1 MPHPMAS
8 STSRPSTASKA
19 GLSRPSHQLHRS
31 SVGLQPCRSM
41 GHAYTRC
48 VTCSCALHT
57 AAGGNGAGCHWHCV
71 GFGLARL
78 EFRNWLG
85 PHSATTD
92 QNSRRV
98 CYHAMNTCLAAECM
112 PMRHRFQRLLVVD
125 EWDAA
130 GADNV
135 TWSMHFAGAVVNIA
149 ADGRT
154 ATLARSGATIHATI
168 LEPALGTVAGEAIGF
183 SVHGSFF
190 PHFLWFSLFYFLA
203 FSAPFSSAKGS
214 QTYLRCQK
222 ET

>member
-1 MPHPMAS
+1 MTVAPIDAFN
-8 STSRPSTASKA
+8 
-19 GLSRPSHQLHRS
+19 
-31 SVGLQPCRSM
+31 C
-41 GHAYTRC
+41 
-48 VTCSCALHT
+48 T
-57 AAGGNGAGCHWHCV
+57 AAEGTD
-71 GFGLARL
+71 
-78 EFRNWLG
+78 
-85 PHSATTD
+85 ATT
-92 QNSRRV
+92 
-98 CYHAMNTCLAAECM
+98 AAAGTNDLGTYPPNATPYGIVNLSPVYRKQGGPE
-112 PMRHRFQRLLVVD
+112 PPQPPIASVKRGFAAVQKFQRLLVVD